1 MYLIAS
7 PLLIKNSAFKDK
19 NSSKTREIREL
30 ALSVLNLLIL
40 KDAESGVFDNEPL
53 SGIDFNVYEQS
64 FAYEE
69 QTVYCNSKSWLLS
82 SINDFL

>member
-40 KDAESGVFDNEPL
+40 KDAESGVFDN
-53 SGIDFNVYEQS
+53 
-64 FAYEE
+64 
-69 QTVYCNSKSWLLS
+69 
-82 SINDFL
+82 